1 VGGSPSFVAAQQ
13 ATRTIPIVF
22 VNVADPVGQGFIASL
37 ATDEAADHLERF
49 PAELNR
55 GFPIVCE

>member
-1 VGGSPSFVAAQQ
+1 MLEVGDQPHTAA
-13 ATRTIPIVF
+13 F
-22 VNVADPVGQGFIASL
+22 
-37 ATDEAADHLERF
+37 HLERF